1 MRNLKTGGYSNKLAP
16 CYKNMCFELIE
27 TQINNSIPYPK
38 VTPRDPAYKD
48 LALDLEGYLKAEMD
62 RIKFETINDK
72 AERET
77 YIQGTCFYMV
87 G

>member
-1 MRNLKTGGYSNKLAP
+1 
-16 CYKNMCFELIE
+16 MCFELIE
-27 TQINNSIPYPK
+27 TQINNAIPYPK
-38 VTPRDPAYKD
+38 VTPRDPVYKE

-62 RIKFETINDK
+62 RIQFENINDK

-77 YIQGTCFYMV
+77 YIQGTCFYLV